1 MAGQR
6 TSPTA
11 HSAHQKLHKGTINP
25 RPMESQA
32 TPVRPNKRRHQTTV
46 SPNTTRNETT
56 SPRAKQRPSSA
67 AMRQSPPTVTNA
79 PPANATHV
87 PVQRQVS
94 NSRYS
99 PAFATAVPVQR
110 QVSNSRSRTVSR
122 SSSVSPS
129 GQLAVP
135 RVSAE
140 PPCPSDLP
148 KPPTR
153 WVVGAGVQQQSCR
166 VVTESLLSHLTS
178 SGILVSA

>member
-6 TSPTA
+6 QSPTA
-11 HSAHQKLHKGTINP
+11 LHAQQKLHKGTSQP
-25 RPMESQA
+25 RPTESQM
-32 TPVRPNKRRHQTTV
+32 TPVRPNKRRHQT
-46 SPNTTRNETT
+46 SPNTTQRNETT

-67 AMRQSPPTVTNA
+67 AMRQSPPTVTNT
-79 PPANATHV
+79 PPAN
-87 PVQRQVS
+87 
-94 NSRYS
+94 
-99 PAFATAVPVQR
+99 ATAVPVQR
-110 QVSNSRSRTVSR
+110 IVSNSRSRTVSR

-153 WVVGAGVQQQSCR
+153 WVAGKQLHSCR
-166 VVTESLLSHLTS
+166 SETESLLSHLTNF
-178 SGILVSA
+178 GILVSA

>member
-1 MAGQR
+1 M
-6 TSPTA
+6 
-11 HSAHQKLHKGTINP
+11 
-25 RPMESQA
+25 

-46 SPNTTRNETT
+46 SPNTTQRSETT

-67 AMRQSPPTVTNA
+67 AMRQSPPTVTNT
-79 PPANATHV
+79 PPAN
-87 PVQRQVS
+87 
-94 NSRYS
+94 
-99 PAFATAVPVQR
+99 ATAVPVQR

-135 RVSAE
+135 RVTAE
-140 PPCPSDLP
+140 PPCPSELP

-153 WVVGAGVQQQSCR
+153 WVAGNQLHSCR
-166 VVTESLLSHLTS
+166 SVTESLLSHLTS

>member
-6 TSPTA
+6 QSPTA
-11 HSAHQKLHKGTINP
+11 HSAAHQKLHKGTSHP
-25 RPMESQA
+25 RPTESQM
-32 TPVRPNKRRHQTTV
+32 TPVRPNKRRHQNTV
-46 SPNTTRNETT
+46 SPNTTQRNETT

-79 PPANATHV
+79 PPANAT
-87 PVQRQVS
+87 
-94 NSRYS
+94 
-99 PAFATAVPVQR
+99 AVPVQR
-110 QVSNSRSRTVSR
+110 LVSNSRSRTVSR

-140 PPCPSDLP
+140 PPCPSALP
-148 KPPTR
+148 KPPTH
-153 WVVGAGVQQQSCR
+153 WMVAGPQQSCR